1 MDMPVVSTASGVFK
15 LLSFFRILNPSILS
29 WRFLNNVLIVQEH
42 WDSRQ
47 SNSKFRF
54 QFPCGKQ
61 WKKVTRRQNRQQ
73 GRFLPQRGGVPHGV
87 DSDGR
92 QWEFAS
98 SKT

>member
-73 GRFLPQRGGVPHGV
+73 GRFLPQRGGVPYGV

-92 QWEFAS
+92 QCGFAS